1 MFISGAKEENKM
13 GVPVLIL
20 GRSGSGKSRSIKGLS
35 DVGLIKV
42 IEKELPFRNDL
53 KCVSTADYNTIKK
66 VLFNGKVDSYV
77 IDDAGY
83 LLTDE
88 FMRRSQEKGYDKFTE
103 LANNFYDL
111 IRFIT
116 TQLPRNKIVYLI
128 MHEDENEVTG
138 LVKPKT
144 IGKLLDER
152 VCVEGLFTIVLRCID
167 HQFYTNNSGC
177 AKSPEE
183 MFADEV
189 IDNDLGLVDKT
200 IRDYY
205 GGLNNDK

>member
-1 MFISGAKEENKM
+1 M
-13 GVPVLIL
+13 GIPVLIL
-20 GRSGSGKSRSIKGLS
+20 GRSGSGKSRSIKNLDCG
-35 DVGLIKV
+35 VVKV
-42 IEKELPFRNDL
+42 VEKELPFRNNLQTVTTSDYL
-53 KCVSTADYNTIKK
+53 KIGQILTGSKK
-66 VLFNGKVDSYV
+66 DSIV

-88 FMRRSQEKGYDKFTE
+88 FMRRATEKGYDKFTE
-103 LANNFYDL
+103 LANNFYNL
-111 IRFIT
+111 VQFIT
-116 TQLPRNKIVYLI
+116 LKLPRNKIVYLT

-144 IGKLLDER
+144 IGKLLDEK

-183 MFADEV
+183 MFNEEV
-189 IDNDLGLVDKT
+189 IENDLALVDKA
-200 IRDYY
+200 IRTYY
-205 GGLNNDK
+205 NLGGKE

>member
-1 MFISGAKEENKM
+1 M
-13 GVPVLIL
+13 GVPVLVL
-20 GRSGSGKSRSIKGLS
+20 GRSGSGKSRSIKNLDCG
-35 DVGLIKV
+35 VIKV
-42 IEKELPFRNDL
+42 IEKELPFKSEL
-53 KCVSTADYNTIKK
+53 KTFTTSDYNKICQALLQSKK
-66 VLFNGKVDSYV
+66 NSIV

-103 LANNFYDL
+103 LANNFYNL

-116 TQLPRNKIVYLI
+116 TQLPREKIVYLT
-128 MHEDENEVTG
+128 MHEDESEITG

-144 IGKLLDER
+144 IGKLLDEK
-152 VCVEGLFTIVLRCID
+152 VCVEGLFTIVIRCID

-183 MFADEV
+183 MFANEV
-189 IDNDLGLVDKT
+189 IENDLSLVDNA
-200 IRDYY
+200 IREYY
-205 GGLNNDK
+205 NLKGGEKND

>member
-1 MFISGAKEENKM
+1 M

-20 GRSGSGKSRSIKGLS
+20 GRSGAGKSRSIKTLKN
-35 DVGLIKV
+35 VGIIKV

-53 KCVSTADYNTIKK
+53 KTFTSSDYSTIKA
-66 VLFNGKVDSYV
+66 VLLKSQTNSIV

-88 FMRRSQEKGYDKFTE
+88 FMRRTNEKGYDKFTE

-111 IRFIT
+111 IKFIT
-116 TQLPRNKIVYLI
+116 TQLPREKIVYLT

-144 IGKLLDER
+144 IGKLLDEK
-152 VCVEGLFTIVLRCID
+152 VCVEGLFTIVLRCIE
-167 HQFYTNNSGC
+167 HKFFTNNSGC
-177 AKSPEE
+177 AKTPEE
-183 MFADEV
+183 MFEQDE
-189 IDNDLGLVDKT
+189 IENDLQLVDET
-200 IRDYY
+200 IRKYY
-205 GGLNNDK
+205 NL